1 MILKVLAAGI
11 VLVSSSCSM
20 HDEFVPMYPSD
31 CDTFKDFQLCRDK
44 PEPAGWFELILIH
57 AELERM
63 N

>member
-1 MILKVLAAGI
+1 M
-11 VLVSSSCSM
+11 SSSCNI